1 MANPN
6 KHNKEEDD
14 VPYGDE
20 EEEEDEDYD
29 DDDDNR
35 SKKRKFNPFIDEMAI
50 VNDEED
56 DEEEDEEYAREDGF
70 IEEDVEE
77 LDSAAK
83 ITSRRHVELDRR
95 RRELEDM
102 DDEQVAAFY
111 VEKYGPQP
119 SAFRNIEEVPQQLLH
134 PNVNDPNLWMVK
146 CKPGKE
152 RDIIFGIMKRH
163 FDRARGSHPLDTFS
177 AFARES
183 LKGYIYIEA
192 KRQAH
197 VQEAINN
204 IPNLYMTT
212 LMLVPL
218 KDMVDAINV
227 QKKDVD
233 IPLGGWVRIKR
244 GTYTGDLAQVV
255 EVSDSQ
261 DSARVKVVPRLDL
274 ENAGQLNDEDGKKR
288 KKAVRPPPRLF
299 NPERLPSRSISSL
312 QKKGPYWVY
321 NGDHYRDGYLEK
333 YMKVA
338 VLQLEDV
345 NPTLDEIARFAGNE
359 INGEDGERAIDL
371 STLSTLT
378 INSNQT
384 NNLLFQ
390 PGDTVSVVEGD
401 MIHSTGIVENV
412 LDSSVVVS
420 LKVDGSKKRVTLPA
434 KQLRKK
440 FKEGDHVKVINGRYR
455 DESGMV
461 VKVEENIVTLL
472 SDATLK
478 EVRVFSKDLR
488 EAADVM
494 FGKTV
499 IGNYELHDLV
509 QLDFYTVG
517 VIVQVDRD
525 SFKVLTQNGELR
537 TVEPHQITNKRD
549 SKKAIATDANGN
561 SIRSGD
567 SVIEVSG
574 DKRNCSILHLYRH
587 LVFLHSREHSENFGV
602 WVTNTRSVVSATA
615 RSRPV
620 SSMDTQKPFA
630 APTPYNRDAR
640 GGGRGGRGGSA
651 GRGGFYGRGR
661 GGRDNLVA
669 KTVRIAQGPHK
680 GYIGIVKDATDDSA
694 RVELHTDCRIINVE
708 KSKLIILDS
717 QGNPIG
723 QAAPSHFDNNVSSN
737 TGYSRTAATPS
748 RYGDGAQTPM
758 RSAAGARTPAWN
770 SGSKTPAWNSGARTP
785 NPYANDGGRTPA
797 WDSGS
802 KTPMWRSDAWS
813 SSTSLNHDKPISAT
827 NSSSNHNSNRYDDAN
842 IPPQT
847 PSSSWIA
854 PTPHYESV
862 PTPGAGFIP
871 PTPGAFM
878 SAPTPAA
885 YEAGTSGNF
894 VPATPAESALP
905 QTPFMP
911 TGGDYRYVEEVDNE
925 EDWPIEDIEVKFI
938 RDEGAARRGQLA
950 SIVSVDIISKR
961 CVVNL
966 YSTSEKIDIP
976 FDCIE
981 PARPNKK
988 ENVRIIKGE
997 HRGEL
1002 GNLIGVDAQD
1012 GIVRLKGDAAGFK
1025 FLNMVTVGKYIG
1037 TESVV

>member
-1 MANPN
+1 
-6 KHNKEEDD
+6 
-14 VPYGDE
+14 
-20 EEEEDEDYD
+20 
-29 DDDDNR
+29 
-35 SKKRKFNPFIDEMAI
+35 
-50 VNDEED
+50 
-56 DEEEDEEYAREDGF
+56 
-70 IEEDVEE
+70 
-77 LDSAAK
+77 
-83 ITSRRHVELDRR
+83 
-95 RRELEDM
+95 
-102 DDEQVAAFY
+102 
-111 VEKYGPQP
+111 
-119 SAFRNIEEVPQQLLH
+119 
-134 PNVNDPNLWMVK
+134 
-146 CKPGKE
+146 
-152 RDIIFGIMKRH
+152 MKRH

-509 QLDFYTVG
+509 QL
-517 VIVQVDRD
+517 
-525 SFKVLTQNGELR
+525 E
-537 TVEPHQITNKRD
+537 
-549 SKKAIATDANGN
+549 
-561 SIRSGD
+561 
-567 SVIEVSG
+567 
-574 DKRNCSILHLYRH
+574 
-587 LVFLHSREHSENFGV
+587 
-602 WVTNTRSVVSATA
+602 
-615 RSRPV
+615 
-620 SSMDTQKPFA
+620 
-630 APTPYNRDAR
+630 
-640 GGGRGGRGGSA
+640 
-651 GRGGFYGRGR
+651 
-661 GGRDNLVA
+661 
-669 KTVRIAQGPHK
+669 
-680 GYIGIVKDATDDSA
+680 
-694 RVELHTDCRIINVE
+694 
-708 KSKLIILDS
+708 
-717 QGNPIG
+717 
-723 QAAPSHFDNNVSSN
+723 
-737 TGYSRTAATPS
+737 
-748 RYGDGAQTPM
+748 
-758 RSAAGARTPAWN
+758 
-770 SGSKTPAWNSGARTP
+770 
-785 NPYANDGGRTPA
+785 
-797 WDSGS
+797 
-802 KTPMWRSDAWS
+802 
-813 SSTSLNHDKPISAT
+813 
-827 NSSSNHNSNRYDDAN
+827 
-842 IPPQT
+842 
-847 PSSSWIA
+847 
-854 PTPHYESV
+854 
-862 PTPGAGFIP
+862 
-871 PTPGAFM
+871 
-878 SAPTPAA
+878 
-885 YEAGTSGNF
+885 
-894 VPATPAESALP
+894 
-905 QTPFMP
+905 
-911 TGGDYRYVEEVDNE
+911 
-925 EDWPIEDIEVKFI
+925 
-938 RDEGAARRGQLA
+938 
-950 SIVSVDIISKR
+950 
-961 CVVNL
+961 
-966 YSTSEKIDIP
+966 
-976 FDCIE
+976 
-981 PARPNKK
+981 
-988 ENVRIIKGE
+988 
-997 HRGEL
+997 
-1002 GNLIGVDAQD
+1002 
-1012 GIVRLKGDAAGFK
+1012 
-1025 FLNMVTVGKYIG
+1025 
-1037 TESVV
+1037 